1 MEVIVTAPRTAE
13 TPRTV
18 SLLSR
23 SVLATTLSPSVSL
36 PHSVLA
42 TTLSSSVG
50 LLCKGVGAGRGHDWP
65 KVTQISDLSWTPR
78 WLLRAVAGW
87 AAGTGVRGE
96 AGAGVTTAGAPVS

>member
-13 TPRTV
+13 TPCTV

-23 SVLATTLSPSVSL
+23 SVLATTLSP
-36 PHSVLA
+36 
-42 TTLSSSVG
+42 SVG

-78 WLLRAVAGW
+78 RLLRAVAGW